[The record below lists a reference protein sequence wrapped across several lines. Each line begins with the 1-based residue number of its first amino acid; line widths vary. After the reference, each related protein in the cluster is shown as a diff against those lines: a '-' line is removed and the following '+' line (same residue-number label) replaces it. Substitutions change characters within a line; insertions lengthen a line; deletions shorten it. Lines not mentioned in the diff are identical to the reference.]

1 MSNVTVVDLQGTP
14 LRYSTDSRPG
24 YSRKKSGDHFN
35 YYDLDEKLINDQE
48 IVDRINAL
56 AIPPSWNNVWI
67 CPNPLG
73 YLQATGRDLKGK
85 KQYRYHSKWNQ
96 KSQSEKYSRMI
107 LFGQLLPVLRHRVAK
122 DIKAR
127 GLPREKVIATIVWL
141 LEKTLIRVGNQE
153 YAKENQSYGLTT
165 LRRKH
170 TRIRGNQV
178 KFEFKGK
185 SGVYHTVSI
194 KHRRV
199 AQIIRK
205 CHDLPGQDL
214 FEYRNSQGEI
224 ETITSE
230 DVNLYLS
237 EVTGQDITAKDFRT
251 WAGTNLAAELLD
263 QAEKTLNDTNTK
275 KILIETVREVSAQL
289 RNRPATCRK
298 YYIHP
303 VILYCYTKGIT
314 ISNYSSKKKT
324 FRHRLLSEKE
334 CKVIGMLESI

>member
-24 YSRKKSGDHFN
+24 YTRKKSGNHFN
-35 YYDLDEKLINDQE
+35 YYDLDEKLISDQE
-48 IVDRINAL
+48 IVARINAL

-107 LFGQLLPVLRHRVAK
+107 LFGQLLPVLRRRVAK

-170 TRIRGNQV
+170 TSIRGNQV

-303 VILYCYTKGIT
+303 VILSCYTKGIT